1 MSFSLCLRFFSFFF
15 LVYSFVARCTFNPQ
29 FLLPW
34 FLESS
39 PPIIWQPAS
48 FANLEDSTHIS
59 YPACTSQ
66 QIPPFRIISSQEE
79 VREEKCPGY
88 ITWCM
93 LCRLC
98 LVVITFWDTYS
109 VVVCF
114 GLPTYDQYFS
124 CTSWMH
130 YPCSLFCVLS
140 TSHHRKIQLK
150 CITIMTLYRSNA
162 NQPMINMQEPF
173 LQTNH
178 IKEQCVEA
186 QLVYFSQWRWARGG
200 DLLNDEP
207 TPFDNVQ
214 RLGIPP
220 SAKECKQLPH
230 SHWIDVC
237 TVSPILI
244 VSWEN
249 GAEGI
254 QISLL
259 SSSSLPPW
267 VSQACRVKGT
277 CTVLMRGLRET
288 GGARWRCCSQEGRNV
303 WRKMWLRER
312 MAWYVYGWFIQL
324 GGMIV
329 WCG

>member
-114 GLPTYDQYFS
+114 GLPTYDQYFFMHIMNALS
-124 CTSWMH
+124 MFSILCIVHKPSQKNTTEMH
-130 YPCSLFCVLS
+130 Y
-140 TSHHRKIQLK
+140 H
-150 CITIMTLYRSNA
+150 
-162 NQPMINMQEPF
+162 
-173 LQTNH
+173 
-178 IKEQCVEA
+178 
-186 QLVYFSQWRWARGG
+186 
-200 DLLNDEP
+200 ND
-207 TPFDNVQ
+207 
-214 RLGIPP
+214 
-220 SAKECKQLPH
+220 
-230 SHWIDVC
+230 
-237 TVSPILI
+237 I
-244 VSWEN
+244 VSIKCQPTN
-249 GAEGI
+249 D
-254 QISLL
+254 QY
-259 SSSSLPPW
+259 
-267 VSQACRVKGT
+267 
-277 CTVLMRGLRET
+277 
-288 GGARWRCCSQEGRNV
+288 ARTIFAN
-303 WRKMWLRER
+303 
-312 MAWYVYGWFIQL
+312 
-324 GGMIV
+324 
-329 WCG
+329 